1 MASKLYSKEIIE
13 SVIYEC
19 DSLTDVI
26 RALGKRPTG
35 GLHNYLSKLV
45 NEYGIDTS
53 HFTFRKNGNQKS
65 ANNRRKPED
74 ILVVIENQ
82 KMGRVKSHLLTR
94 ALIESGIEY
103 KCSNAGCGISEWR
116 GEKITLDVD
125 HIDGNPL
132 DCRLHNLR
140 FLCPNCHRQTPTFG
154 NKKKNYSP
162 NSYTCAC
169 GTPKNRESKTCAICY
184 AKRKQLAQITKY
196 YCSNE
201 ACGKELKTKA
211 TYCPS
216 CYHES
221 RRGIAGKAKITW
233 PPVDELVSALQES
246 NYTQLS
252 KQLGVTD
259 NAIRKH
265 LRNAGYDTKT
275 LTKTIQE

>member
-19 DSLTDVI
+19 DSLADVM

-35 GLHNYLSKLV
+35 SLHNYLSGLV
-45 NEYGIDTS
+45 KKYEIDTS
-53 HFTFRKNGNQKS
+53 HFTFTKNNSQKS
-65 ANNRRKPED
+65 NNSRLKPAE
-74 ILVVIENQ
+74 ILVLIEDPA
-82 KMGRVKSHLLTR
+82 KGRMPGRLLTR
-94 ALIESGIEY
+94 ALIEFGVEY
-103 KCSNAGCGISEWR
+103 KCANKTCGISEWQ
-116 GEKITLDVD
+116 GKKITLDVD
-125 HIDGNPL
+125 HIDGNFL
-132 DCRLHNLR
+132 DCRVENLR

-154 NKKKNYSP
+154 RRKESLNKKDNLCK
-162 NSYTCAC
+162 C
-169 GTPKNRESKTCAICY
+169 GRLIKLNSKTCAICY

-275 LTKTIQE
+275 LTKTI

>member
-19 DSLTDVI
+19 DSISDVI
-26 RALGKRPTG
+26 KALGKKPSG
-35 GLHNYLSKLV
+35 GLHSYISKLV
-45 NEYGIDTS
+45 ENYGISTE
-53 HFTFRKNGNQKS
+53 HFTFKKNIISQNEKNKLS
-65 ANNRRKPED
+65 PED
-74 ILVVIENQ
+74 ILILIED
-82 KMGRVKSHLLTR
+82 KTSGRSKSYLLTR

-103 KCSNAGCGISEWR
+103 KCSVETCGISEWQ
-116 GEKITLDVD
+116 GKKITLDVD
-125 HIDGNPL
+125 HVNGNFL
-132 DCRLHNLR
+132 DCRKNNLR
-140 FLCPNCHRQTPTFG
+140 FLCPNCHRQTPTFARR
-154 NKKKNYSP
+154 KDSVDE
-162 NSYTCAC
+162 NS
-169 GTPKNRESKTCAICY
+169 KIC
-184 AKRKQLAQITKY
+184 
-196 YCSNE
+196 N
-201 ACGKELKTKA
+201 CGKVKGRRA

-233 PPVDELVSALQES
+233 PTIDELISSLQQS

-275 LTKTIQE
+275 LTKTI